1 MDLLASELCADA
13 ARAVAAAGSSG
24 PKISYTI
31 PEFCAATGIGRTRVY
46 AALAAGQLRAR
57 KFGKRTIITAEDGR
71 AFVAGLPEL
80 SAA

>member
-1 MDLLASELCADA
+1 MDVYASELCAEA

-46 AALAAGQLRAR
+46 AALPQGSSEPAS
-57 KFGKRTIITAEDGR
+57 
-71 AFVAGLPEL
+71 
-80 SAA
+80 SANAPS